1 MLAIICPFNTI
12 IFMFSL
18 EILSVAH
25 FCRKNDLKLFVL
37 SNYSSSFWYSN
48 TIRIVF
54 PERVTTRYSICTDLI
69 YEYIFGTRFVRKFG
83 IRSNSGSNPLSKL
96 GRGSEVVFSA
106 SETSIWSIGG
116 LKPSNTGMSKE

>member
-25 FCRKNDLKLFVL
+25 FCRKNDFKLFVL

-54 PERVTTRYSICTDLI
+54 PERVITRYSIRTDFI
-69 YEYIFGTRFVRKFG
+69 FEYIFGTRFVQKFG
-83 IRSNSGSNPLSKL
+83 IRSNSDLSD
-96 GRGSEVVFSA
+96 
-106 SETSIWSIGG
+106 G
-116 LKPSNTGMSKE
+116 LNGFLYISMIKSDTGVCQQILDIRLYV